1 MYRRYLDLPT
11 LAAARSFF
19 LLGPRQTGK
28 STLLRASVPDALFL
42 DLLDAQTFRS
52 LAAAPVLIGERA
64 RALKGRCRVVIVDE
78 IQKMPELLDEIHRL
92 MELEKSLR
100 FILTGSSARKL
111 RTRGRNLLGGR
122 AGLVRMHPIVFP
134 ELGTVSPCRPWTD
147 LLRWGGLPSVLDSKT
162 PKEDLQA
169 YVGLYLQEEIRAEGL
184 ARSVPNFSRFLETA
198 ATMNGEILNYTKLG
212 NDAQLSPRTVRD
224 YFQILQDTLI
234 GDLLPPFQRTRTR
247 KAVTTEKFYFFDVGV
262 TNALVER
269 WGVSPRTPEYGRVL
283 EHLVEREVRASID
296 YFRSDRHLFFW
307 RSLSRIEVDFIV
319 AEGQKPVVAI
329 EVKASRSVSPQDMK
343 GLRAFGED
351 WPRVRKIVVSLES
364 HPRTTE
370 DRIEILPVEQFL
382 SRLWDHTI

>member
-1 MYRRYLDLPT
+1 MYRRFLDLPT

-28 STLLRASVPDALFL
+28 STLLRASLPDALFL

-52 LAAAPVLIGERA
+52 LAASPDLIGDRA
-64 RALKGRCRVVIVDE
+64 RALKGRRRVVIVDE

-134 ELGTVSPCRPWTD
+134 ELGTVSPRRAWTD
-147 LLRWGGLPSVLDSKT
+147 LLRWGGLPSVLDSET
-162 PKEDLQA
+162 PKQDLQA

-198 ATMNGEILNYTKLG
+198 ATMNGEILNYTKIG

-247 KAVTTEKFYFFDVGV
+247 KAVTTEKFFFFDVGV

-269 WGVSPRTPEYGRVL
+269 WAVSPRTPEYGRVL

-307 RSLSRIEVDFIV
+307 RSLSRMEVDFVV
-319 AEGQKPVVAI
+319 AEGQKPVIAI
-329 EVKASRSVSPQDMK
+329 EVKASRSVSPQDLK
-343 GLRAFGED
+343 GLRAFSED
-351 WPRVRKIVVSLES
+351 WSRVRKIVVSLES

-382 SRLWDHTI
+382 TRLWDQTI

>member
-1 MYRRYLDLPT
+1 MYRRFLDLPT

-28 STLLRASVPDALFL
+28 STLLRTSFPDSLFF

-52 LAAAPVLIGERA
+52 LAASPNLIGDRA
-64 RALKGRCRVVIVDE
+64 RALKGRRRVVIVDE
-78 IQKMPELLDEIHRL
+78 IQKMPELLDEIHRV

-122 AGLVRMHPIVFP
+122 AGLVRMHPIVYP
-134 ELGTVSPCRPWTD
+134 ELGTVSPRRPWTD
-147 LLRWGGLPSVLDSKT
+147 LLRWGGLPSVLDSET
-162 PKEDLQA
+162 PKEHLQA

-198 ATMNGEILNYTKLG
+198 AAMNGEILNYTKLG

-224 YFQILQDTLI
+224 YFGILQDTLI

-247 KAVTTEKFYFFDVGV
+247 KAVATEKFYFFDVGV

-269 WGVSPRTPEYGRVL
+269 WDVPLRTPEYGRVL
-283 EHLVEREVRASID
+283 EHLVEREMRGALD

-307 RSLSRIEVDFIV
+307 RSLSRIEVDFV
-319 AEGQKPVVAI
+319 VVEGQKPTVAI
-329 EVKASRSVSPQDMK
+329 EVKASRSVSPQDLK

-351 WPRVRKIVVSLES
+351 WPRVRKIVVALES

-370 DRIEILPVEQFL
+370 DRIEILPAEQFL
-382 SRLWDHTI
+382 SRLWDQTI

>member
-1 MYRRYLDLPT
+1 MYRRLLDLPA
-11 LAAARSFF
+11 LASARSFF

-28 STLLRASVPDALFL
+28 STLLRSAFPDALFL
-42 DLLDAQTFRS
+42 DLLDSQTFRS
-52 LAAAPVLIGERA
+52 LAASPSLIGERA
-64 RALKGRCRVVIVDE
+64 RALKGRRRVVIVDE
-78 IQKMPELLDEIHRL
+78 IQKMPELLDEVHRL

-122 AGLVRMHPIVFP
+122 AGLVRMHPIVYP
-134 ELGTVSPCRPWTD
+134 EFGTVSPRRPWTD
-147 LLRWGGLPSVLDSKT
+147 LLRWGGLPSVLDSDD
-162 PKEDLQA
+162 PKGSLQA

-198 ATMNGEILNYTKLG
+198 AGMNGEILNYTKLG
-212 NDAQLSPRTVRD
+212 NDAQISPRTVRD
-224 YFQILQDTLI
+224 YFQILQDTLV
-234 GDLLPPFQRTRTR
+234 GDLLPAFQRTRTR

-269 WGVSPRTPEYGRVL
+269 WSVSPRTPEYGRVL
-283 EHLVEREVRASID
+283 EHLVEREVRASLD

-307 RSLSRIEVDFIV
+307 RSLSRIEVDFVV

-329 EVKASRSVSPQDMK
+329 EVKASRSVSSQDLK

-351 WPRVRKIVVSLES
+351 WPRVRKVVVSMEP

-382 SRLWDHTI
+382 AQLWDQAI

>member
-1 MYRRYLDLPT
+1 MYRRFLDLPT

-28 STLLRASVPDALFL
+28 STLLRASFPDALFL

-52 LAAAPVLIGERA
+52 LAASPDLIGDRA
-64 RALKGRCRVVIVDE
+64 RALKGRRRVVIVDE

-92 MELEKSLR
+92 MELEKPLR

-122 AGLVRMHPIVFP
+122 ASLVRMHPIVYP
-134 ELGTVSPCRPWTD
+134 ELRTVSPRRPWTD
-147 LLRWGGLPSVLDSKT
+147 LLRWGGLPSVLDSET

-198 ATMNGEILNYTKLG
+198 ATMNGEILNYTKIG

-234 GDLLPPFQRTRTR
+234 GDLLPPFQRTRSR

-269 WGVSPRTPEYGRVL
+269 WAVSPRTPEYGRVL
-283 EHLVEREVRASID
+283 EHLIEREVRASID
-296 YFRSDRHLFFW
+296 YFRSGRHLFFW
-307 RSLSRIEVDFIV
+307 RSLSRMEVDFIV
-319 AEGQKPVVAI
+319 AEGQKPVIAI
-329 EVKASRSVSPQDMK
+329 EVKASRSVSPQDLK

-351 WPRVRKIVVSLES
+351 WPRVRKIVVSLEP
-364 HPRTTE
+364 HPRTTA

-382 SRLWDHTI
+382 SQLWNQTI

>member
-1 MYRRYLDLPT
+1 MYRRFLDLPA
-11 LAAARSFF
+11 LAATRSFF

-28 STLLRASVPDALFL
+28 STLLRASFPDALFF

-52 LAAAPVLIGERA
+52 LAVSPALIGERA
-64 RALKGRCRVVIVDE
+64 RALRGRHRVVIVDE

-122 AGLVRMHPIVFP
+122 AGLVRMHPIVFT
-134 ELGTVSPCRPWTD
+134 ELGTVSPRRPWTD
-147 LLRWGGLPSVLDSKT
+147 LLRWGGLPSVLDSET
-162 PKEDLQA
+162 PKENLQA

-184 ARSVPNFSRFLETA
+184 ARSIPNFSRFLETA
-198 ATMNGEILNYTKLG
+198 AAMNGEILNYTKLG

-269 WGVSPRTPEYGRVL
+269 WALSPRTPEYGRVL
-283 EHLVEREVRASID
+283 EHLIERELRASID

-307 RSLSRIEVDFIV
+307 RSLSRIEVDFVV

-329 EVKASRSVSPQDMK
+329 EVKASRSVSSQDLK
-343 GLRAFGED
+343 GLRAFCED
-351 WPRVRKIVVSLES
+351 WPRVRKIVVSLEP

-382 SRLWDHTI
+382 DRLWNQTI

>member
-1 MYRRYLDLPT
+1 MFRRFLDLPA

-28 STLLRASVPDALFL
+28 STLLRASFPDALFL

-52 LAAAPVLIGERA
+52 LAASPALIGDRA
-64 RALKGRCRVVIVDE
+64 RALKGRRRVVIVDE
-78 IQKMPELLDEIHRL
+78 IQKLPELLDEIHRL
-92 MELEKSLR
+92 MELDKGLR

-134 ELGTVSPCRPWTD
+134 ELGTVSPRRAWFE
-147 LLRWGGLPSVLDSKT
+147 LLRWGGLPSVLDSET

-184 ARSVPNFSRFLETA
+184 ARSVPNFTRFLETA
-198 ATMNGEILNYTKLG
+198 AMMNGEILNFTKIG
-212 NDAQLSPRTVRD
+212 NDAQLPPRTVRD

-269 WGVSPRTPEYGRVL
+269 WAVSPRTPEYGRVL

-296 YFRSDRHLFFW
+296 YLRSDRRLFFW
-307 RSLSRIEVDFIV
+307 RSLSRIEVDFVV

-329 EVKASRSVSPQDMK
+329 EVKASRSVSAQDLK

-351 WPRVRKIVVSLES
+351 WPKVRKIVVSLEP

-370 DRIEILPVEQFL
+370 DRIEILPVERFL
-382 SRLWDHTI
+382 AWLWDQAI

>member
-1 MYRRYLDLPT
+1 MYRRHLDLPA

-28 STLLRASVPDALFL
+28 STLLRTSFPDALFL

-52 LAAAPVLIGERA
+52 LAASPALIGERA
-64 RALKGRCRVVIVDE
+64 RALKGRRRIVIVDE

-134 ELGTVSPCRPWTD
+134 ELGTVAPRRPWTD

-198 ATMNGEILNYTKLG
+198 ATMNGEILNYTKIG

-234 GDLLPPFQRTRTR
+234 GDLLPPFQRTRSR

-262 TNALVER
+262 TSALVER
-269 WGVSPRTPEYGRVL
+269 WVVSPRTPEYGRVL

-307 RSLSRIEVDFIV
+307 RSLSRMEVDFVV

-329 EVKASRSVSPQDMK
+329 EVKASRSVSPQDLK

-351 WPRVRKIVVSLES
+351 WAKVRKIVVSLES
-364 HPRTTE
+364 HPRTTV

-382 SRLWDHTI
+382 SQLWDQAI

>member
-1 MYRRYLDLPT
+1 MYKRFLDLPA
-11 LAAARSFF
+11 LAAASSFF

-28 STLLRASVPDALFL
+28 STLLRTSFPDALFL

-52 LAAAPVLIGERA
+52 LAVSPTLIGERA
-64 RALKGRCRVVIVDE
+64 RALKGRHRVVIVDE

-134 ELGTVSPCRPWTD
+134 ELGTVSPPRPWTD
-147 LLRWGGLPSVLDSKT
+147 LLRWGGLPSVLDSET
-162 PKEDLQA
+162 PKENLQA
-169 YVGLYLQEEIRAEGL
+169 YIGLYLQEEIRAEGL
-184 ARSVPNFSRFLETA
+184 ARSIPNFSRFLETA
-198 ATMNGEILNYTKLG
+198 AAMNGEILNYTKLG

-269 WGVSPRTPEYGRVL
+269 WSLSPRTPEYGRVL
-283 EHLVEREVRASID
+283 EHLIERELRASID
-296 YFRSDRHLFFW
+296 YFRDDRHLFFW

-319 AEGQKPVVAI
+319 AVGQKPVVAI
-329 EVKASRSVSPQDMK
+329 EVKSSRSVSSQDLK
-343 GLRAFGED
+343 GLRAFSED
-351 WPRVRKIVVSLES
+351 WPRVRKIVVSMEP

-382 SRLWDHTI
+382 ALLWDQAI

>member
-1 MYRRYLDLPT
+1 MYRRQLDLPA
-11 LAAARSFF
+11 LAAPRSFF

-28 STLLRASVPDALFL
+28 STLLRGSFPEALFL

-52 LAAAPVLIGERA
+52 LAASPALIGERA
-64 RALKGRCRVVIVDE
+64 RALKGRRRVVIVDE
-78 IQKMPELLDEIHRL
+78 IQKLPELLDEIHRL
-92 MELEKSLR
+92 MELDKSLR
-100 FILTGSSARKL
+100 FVLTGSSARKL

-134 ELGTVSPCRPWTD
+134 ELGTVSPRRSWTD
-147 LLRWGGLPSVLDSKT
+147 VLRWGGLPSVLDSAT

-184 ARSVPNFSRFLETA
+184 ARSVPNFTRFLETA
-198 ATMNGEILNYTKLG
+198 AAMNGEILNYTKLG
-212 NDAQLSPRTVRD
+212 NDAQISPRTVRD

-269 WGVSPRTPEYGRVL
+269 WAVSPRTPEYGRVL
-283 EHLVEREVRASID
+283 EHLIERELRASID
-296 YFRSDRHLFFW
+296 YLRSSRHLFFW
-307 RSLSRIEVDFIV
+307 RSLSKMEVDFV
-319 AEGQKPVVAI
+319 MAEGQKPVVAI
-329 EVKASRSVSPQDMK
+329 EVKASRTVAPQDLK

-351 WPRVRKIVVSLES
+351 WPRVRKILVSLEP

-370 DRIEILPVEQFL
+370 DGIEILPVEQFL
-382 SRLWDHTI
+382 DQLWDQTI